1 MHLEKVLDSLFWG
14 FLAPKFPQLKK
25 KKYLGREG
33 LPRRAH
39 SEEK

>member
-25 KKYLGREG
+25 KKVFRKRGSAKE
-33 LPRRAH
+33 
-39 SEEK
+39 SSF